1 MGKNEGLGI
10 VDTGVE
16 ATYAEMQSTWGHDA
30 FLIEV
35 EGQARLMS
43 HFLKKAASSL

>member
-10 VDTGVE
+10 VDSGVE
-16 ATYAEMQSTWGHDA
+16 ATYSELQSTWGHDA
-30 FLIEV
+30 LLIEV
-35 EGQARLMS
+35 EEQAHLVS